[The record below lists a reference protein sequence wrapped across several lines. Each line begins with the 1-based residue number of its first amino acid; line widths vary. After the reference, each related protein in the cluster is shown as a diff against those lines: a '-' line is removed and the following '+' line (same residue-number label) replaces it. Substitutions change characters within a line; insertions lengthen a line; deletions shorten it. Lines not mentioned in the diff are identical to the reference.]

1 MTAIRWSG
9 VVSEDGRFLANELKA
24 FKLFM
29 ATLACQ
35 DVEVVVR
42 KKRRK
47 PSQALRGYYWSSLVH
62 AFAEF
67 TGEPSVLEAHILLK
81 RLILCTPDDVT
92 PSTADAECGSDEL
105 SDLTLRGAAWLAHQG
120 IHVPEPE
127 RDPVRRLELT
137 A

>member
-9 VVSEDGRFLANELKA
+9 VVSEDGRFLADEMKA

-47 PSQALRGYYWSSLVH
+47 PSPRARGYYWSAVVDT
-62 AFAEF
+62 FAEYCGHES
-67 TGEPSVLEAHILLK
+67 THEAHIILK
-81 RLILCTPDDVT
+81 RLNLCTPDEDT
-92 PSTADAECGSDEL
+92 PSTADAECSSEEL
-105 SDLTLRGAAWLAHQG
+105 ADLTLRAAAWLAHQG
-120 IHVPEPE
+120 ITVPEPE